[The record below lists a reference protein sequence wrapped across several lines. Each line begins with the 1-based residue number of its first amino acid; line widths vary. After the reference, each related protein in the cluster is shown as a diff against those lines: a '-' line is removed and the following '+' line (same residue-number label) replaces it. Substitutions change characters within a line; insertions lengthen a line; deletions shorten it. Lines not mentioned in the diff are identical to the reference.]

1 MIPLPKQAEEH
12 KEEEGHKSAAAAG
25 EELTLEQLTR
35 KSVLECG
42 DLISECEILT

>member
-12 KEEEGHKSAAAAG
+12 KEEAAHKAAAG
-25 EELTLEQLTR
+25 EELTIEQLTR

-42 DLISECEILT
+42 ELISECEILT

>member
-1 MIPLPKQAEEH
+1 MPKQAEEH
-12 KEEEGHKSAAAAG
+12 KEEEGHKTAGAG